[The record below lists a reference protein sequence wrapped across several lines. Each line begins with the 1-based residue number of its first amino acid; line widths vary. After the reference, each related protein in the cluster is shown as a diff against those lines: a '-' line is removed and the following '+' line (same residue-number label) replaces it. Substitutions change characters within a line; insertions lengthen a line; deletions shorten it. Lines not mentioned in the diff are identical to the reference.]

1 MNINIE
7 HNVQMCMVHSEG
19 GVYHVNILANAKLL
33 AIAACLQPNIIMI
46 MSIKITSHHRYTAI
60 VQIGRISQ
68 VFRVQTVLSISC

>member
-46 MSIKITSHHRYTAI
+46 MSIKITSHHR
-60 VQIGRISQ
+60 
-68 VFRVQTVLSISC
+68 